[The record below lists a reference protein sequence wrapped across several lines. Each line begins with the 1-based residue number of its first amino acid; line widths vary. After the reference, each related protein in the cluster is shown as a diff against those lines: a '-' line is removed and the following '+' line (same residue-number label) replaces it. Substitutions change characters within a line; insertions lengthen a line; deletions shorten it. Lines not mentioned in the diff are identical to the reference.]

1 MHKNKRVIRR
11 TDGHS
16 SSVRLPTLAPYPSTG
31 HSSVGRVVRPY
42 EPPALLT
49 CLRLTRAFS
58 LSTSRA
64 CHKVHVEDGTHRVDI
79 RPTSGSLTLQVE
91 RRRIDEVK
99 YPLGLV
105 NEPGKHSTANCILA
119 EYKFTMDELTNPS
132 LVPEE
137 LHGEDIVAIGIVTTI
152 HGLGDSQKKLS
163 KVQDCGFC
171 QL

>member
-1 MHKNKRVIRR
+1 MSSNQARGRRSPPVHKTKRVIRR

-79 RPTSGSLTLQVE
+79 RPTSGSLTLHRSHFTSSGDTETLCVNGSK
-91 RRRIDEVK
+91 RGYRSFCTRVR
-99 YPLGLV
+99 GLNAYV
-105 NEPGKHSTANCILA
+105 
-119 EYKFTMDELTNPS
+119 
-132 LVPEE
+132 
-137 LHGEDIVAIGIVTTI
+137 
-152 HGLGDSQKKLS
+152 
-163 KVQDCGFC
+163 
-171 QL
+171 